1 MGDGSATGPFTAAVH
16 CSTHKGG
23 SHHQAGNQDTACAGH
38 AVNDIS
44 APEAHVALVTSRV
57 TQAKAMKVEAAHL
70 LLQVLPRD
78 AARTAGLGLL
88 V

>member
-1 MGDGSATGPFTAAVH
+1 MGDGSATGPFTVAVH
-16 CSTHKGG
+16 CSMHKGG

-57 TQAKAMKVEAAHL
+57 KKAEAINLEGAHL
-70 LLQVLPRD
+70 LLQVLLRD
-78 AARTAGLGLL
+78 TARTAGLGLL